1 MKRSEEAKL
10 LEQIEQWNDADE
22 FSRCIAAIENIPEQD
37 RSYALTIWLARA
49 YSNLAVLGDHGAH
62 GEDAEVNGE
71 LLQHAIELLESIR
84 TQGESDP
91 YWNARMGYAHIM
103 ADSSASTAYEYAK
116 HWLTLAPDDPDA
128 LKLVQD
134 CEKYLQ
140 EEAAF
145 ESDWKEQEELIRQET
160 TPPADDDIL
169 GHVKKHI
176 DQYFGTFTQILSVDG
191 NPDLPIQIV
200 LIPPRLEH
208 DYYTLVTLGLS
219 RHRMKFPEERQ
230 DEKLERAEL
239 LINLPR
245 YWKLTESGCKEDRWS
260 WPVQMMLSIV
270 RFALNDPEVGLESRT
285 TLMEGDDGIPFA
297 ENTELRGTILLWPG
311 PFGQDAFACRLPSG
325 EEVNFYQVIP
335 LYREEIQFKRENG
348 SDALL
353 DLCQDES
360 LEVIN
365 PKRLNVVTDRE
376 KIGYDPAEMDNAKK
390 QIEKIQSLRLPV
402 DELDACNLMAFY
414 LGWAMK
420 RGQMSNPFLSRY
432 RDVVEAV
439 QSGESMDLRTFIMN
453 KLDGK
458 LSTQFFDRKGSGF
471 AQWYAQ
477 DNRSNPYVYRRD
489 CRNIVLASLK
499 EHTWNSVTEEEAA
512 YLLLPYTEK
521 NQQSVEKLLDERYA
535 MYLETEFDNDPEE
548 RIAQAARGEPAVIP
562 GWSGPLFCYASDRI
576 AQDGCKVN
584 IMYRVQPERED
595 MGWETG
601 WAFYSG
607 DEADV
612 YGEGDEYYESH
623 CGYYDIRDICRI
635 DPDIV
640 PFLNLP
646 YGTEQMRNK
655 DGKWYETIDND
666 GKEESHQ
673 IRSFSVH

>member
-49 YSNLAVLGDHGAH
+49 YSNLAVLGDYSAH

-116 HWLTLAPDDPDA
+116 HWLALAPDDPDA

-145 ESDWKEQEELIRQET
+145 ESDWKEREELIRQET

-260 WPVQMMLSIV
+260 WPIQMMLSIV

-311 PFGQDAFACRLPSG
+311 PFGQDAFAYRLPSG

-335 LYREEIQFKRENG
+335 LYREEIQFKLENG

-365 PKRLNVVTDRE
+365 PKRLNVVNDRE

-414 LGWAMK
+414 LGWAIK

-439 QSGESMDLRTFIMN
+439 QSGESLDLRTFLMN

-489 CRNIVLASLK
+489 CRNIVLTSLK
-499 EHTWNSVTEEEAA
+499 DHHWNSVTEEEAA

-548 RIAQAARGEPAVIP
+548 RIAQAARVEPAVIP
-562 GWSGPLFCYASDRI
+562 DWSGPLFCYASDRI

-607 DEADV
+607 DEAV
-612 YGEGDEYYESH
+612 RG
-623 CGYYDIRDICRI
+623 R
-635 DPDIV
+635 
-640 PFLNLP
+640 
-646 YGTEQMRNK
+646 Q
-655 DGKWYETIDND
+655 
-666 GKEESHQ
+666 Q
-673 IRSFSVH
+673 

>member
-1 MKRSEEAKL
+1 
-10 LEQIEQWNDADE
+10 
-22 FSRCIAAIENIPEQD
+22 
-37 RSYALTIWLARA
+37 
-49 YSNLAVLGDHGAH
+49 
-62 GEDAEVNGE
+62 
-71 LLQHAIELLESIR
+71 
-84 TQGESDP
+84 
-91 YWNARMGYAHIM
+91 
-103 ADSSASTAYEYAK
+103 
-116 HWLTLAPDDPDA
+116 
-128 LKLVQD
+128 
-134 CEKYLQ
+134 
-140 EEAAF
+140 
-145 ESDWKEQEELIRQET
+145 
-160 TPPADDDIL
+160 
-169 GHVKKHI
+169 
-176 DQYFGTFTQILSVDG
+176 
-191 NPDLPIQIV
+191 
-200 LIPPRLEH
+200 
-208 DYYTLVTLGLS
+208 
-219 RHRMKFPEERQ
+219 
-230 DEKLERAEL
+230 
-239 LINLPR
+239 
-245 YWKLTESGCKEDRWS
+245 
-260 WPVQMMLSIV
+260 MLSIV

-365 PKRLNVVTDRE
+365 PKRLNVVNDRE

-439 QSGESMDLRTFIMN
+439 QSGESLDLRTFIMN

-489 CRNIVLASLK
+489 CRNIVLTSLND
-499 EHTWNSVTEEEAA
+499 HHWNSVTEEEAA

-548 RIAQAARGEPAVIP
+548 RIAQAARVEPAVIP
-562 GWSGPLFCYASDRI
+562 DWSGPLFCYASDRI

-646 YGTEQMRNK
+646 YGTEQMRGK
-655 DGKWYETIDND
+655 DGKWYETIDNN

-673 IRSFSVH
+673 IQSFSVH